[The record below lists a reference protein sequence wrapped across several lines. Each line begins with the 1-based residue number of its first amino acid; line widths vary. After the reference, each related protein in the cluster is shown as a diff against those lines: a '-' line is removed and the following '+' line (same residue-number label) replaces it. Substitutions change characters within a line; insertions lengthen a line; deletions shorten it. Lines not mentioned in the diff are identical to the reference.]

1 MLQVGCTIL
10 HRLLIIPVYTGR
22 YDAAYILIIVP
33 LTAIVIKL
41 FLCSSNNVSLI
52 IREKALSVKLHK
64 YEIFLSKT
72 Y

>member
-10 HRLLIIPVYTGR
+10 HRLLIVPVYTGR

-41 FLCSSNNVSLI
+41 FLCSGNNVSLI
-52 IREKALSVKLHK
+52 IREKL
-64 YEIFLSKT
+64 
-72 Y
+72 